1 MCVWSTLRSHNQSL
15 APASLHAWVVLRA
28 QDQSRMVPWFRVQAL
43 SRGQDLLGARALPS
57 LHAGECLRTR
67 TQKIARELVQA
78 LLLLEC

>member
-15 APASLHAWVVLRA
+15 APALLHAWVLLRA
-28 QDQSRMVPWFRVQAL
+28 QDQSRMVSWFRAQSL
-43 SRGQDLLGARALPS
+43 SRAQDLLGARALPS
-57 LHAGECLRTR
+57 LDARECLRAR